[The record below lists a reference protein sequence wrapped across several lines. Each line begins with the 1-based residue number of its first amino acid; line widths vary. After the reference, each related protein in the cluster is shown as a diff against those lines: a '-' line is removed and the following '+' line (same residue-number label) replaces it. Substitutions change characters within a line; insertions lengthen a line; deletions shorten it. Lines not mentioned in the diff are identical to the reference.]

1 MSIIFLG
8 YLNTD
13 HAIFRR
19 ISIRYLTKKFTT
31 SSSVSAYATCVLV
44 RFHVKACNKSIC
56 IQIDRRKRTAYC
68 TVFGDLHGHQF
79 DAIGRVGSK
88 LPENSEHV
96 TCSISR
102 LARRHAR
109 HARQWGRK
117 RCACHVTPRLRVTK
131 GRELDKVLNRKHA
144 WIGQEKE
151 EYQAWCFPHFFGA
164 VPTYTKQVC
173 LQQEQNIKDVCGTVR
188 NEA

>member
-56 IQIDRRKRTAYC
+56 IQIDRRKRAAYY
-68 TVFGDLHGHQF
+68 TVSGGLHGHQF
-79 DAIGRVGSK
+79 DAIGRVGRK

-102 LARRHAR
+102 IARR

-117 RCACHVTPRLRVTK
+117 RIASPVTSYK
-131 GRELDKVLNRKHA
+131 RERARQVLHRKNA
-144 WIGQEKE
+144 WMGQEKRRISSMTFT
-151 EYQAWCFPHFFGA
+151 ALFGCCK
-164 VPTYTKQVC
+164 KQVC
-173 LQQEQNIKDVCGTVR
+173 LSTITKYQRCVRYGT
-188 NEA
+188 